1 MTRRKVPVQ
10 KHVHC
15 RRSLQFELAVLP
27 ARAALGVFPISH
39 LFTRDLRPRSCT
51 ASCASRP
58 RCGSRVVPFATSPL
72 SLRLAKPMPTGKRH
86 TKNATWVPRHHLS
99 AISSTLVHELS
110 SFPPER
116 QFPYSILVRH
126 LMPNVA
132 PAARVSC
139 VVEAISGLQR
149 LQREMARLSQGDEN
163 YESKKRALQTS
174 IRELRKM
181 ISAKA

>member
-1 MTRRKVPVQ
+1 M
-10 KHVHC
+10 
-15 RRSLQFELAVLP
+15 
-27 ARAALGVFPISH
+27 
-39 LFTRDLRPRSCT
+39 
-51 ASCASRP
+51 
-58 RCGSRVVPFATSPL
+58 
-72 SLRLAKPMPTGKRH
+72 
-86 TKNATWVPRHHLS
+86 S
-99 AISSTLVHELS
+99 AIPLTVVHELS

-126 LMPNVA
+126 LKPNVA

-163 YESKKRALQTS
+163 YESKKRALQTA
-174 IRELRKM
+174 IQELRKM